1 MGYTIRHGRGT
12 VGRPAGEFAEPRSPL
27 SWVPRGARQSRRAR
41 SGVMEQLLRRV
52 LSSYIDNDVND
63 SKPHFRGSTIRMN
76 DVYIKGA
83 MLQARVDSRSSSRT
97 PRHTTP
103 RAPRPATR
111 SAPHSSICHR
121 RDPRVA
127 APCPK
132 N

>member
-1 MGYTIRHGRGT
+1 
-12 VGRPAGEFAEPRSPL
+12 
-27 SWVPRGARQSRRAR
+27 
-41 SGVMEQLLRRV
+41 MEQLLRRV

-97 PRHTTP
+97 PR
-103 RAPRPATR
+103 PATR
-111 SAPHSSICHR
+111 SARRSSIRYR

-127 APCPK
+127 APRAAS
-132 N
+132 